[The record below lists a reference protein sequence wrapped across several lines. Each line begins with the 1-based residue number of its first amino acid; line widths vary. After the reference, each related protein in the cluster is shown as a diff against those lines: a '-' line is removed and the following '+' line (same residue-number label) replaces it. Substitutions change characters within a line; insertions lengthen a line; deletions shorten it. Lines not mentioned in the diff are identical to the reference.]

1 MRFKILTI
9 LSLILL
15 FSGCKKKLENEEA
28 ELIEQN
34 NTQGV
39 SEKDIEDLG
48 LERIVIG
55 ACSPRYLMEIFQL
68 TQYYLLILYH

>member
-39 SEKDIEDLG
+39 SEKDIEDLDYIDYA
-48 LERIVIG
+48 LDQKNRCHYTRLDRV
-55 ACSPRYLMEIFQL
+55 STNPRCGK
-68 TQYYLLILYH
+68 